1 MSEQIYDVT
10 TREGFLQRTVETTD
24 RRVPQRFRGG
34 TARGNADLTA
44 WCEAFAPGC
53 RSVLILGPTGVG
65 KTYLA
70 YGAIRDLAARGVSVK
85 WLALTAPDMY
95 ARLRPRDGIDGEG
108 EFQTIATAEMLLL
121 DDLGAAKATEW
132 TEEVNYRL
140 VNYRYDRG
148 LPMLITS
155 NLPAVAADGRPSLKA
170 SLGERVMSRLTEMCQ
185 YVILRGPDRRLR
197 P

>member
-53 RSVLILGPTGVG
+53 QSVLILGPTGVG

-170 SLGERVMSRLTEMCQ
+170 
-185 YVILRGPDRRLR
+185 
-197 P
+197 